1 MDYSMP
7 DSSVHGILQSRILE
21 WIPMRFSRGSF
32 PPRDRTWVSCTE
44 GGFFTAEPPGK
55 QNTPK
60 TILYVYLVGYC
71 LKGDCRELSRNKNH
85 CPLVYSF
92 HKFGPSYFGF

>member
-7 DSSVHGILQSRILE
+7 GSSVHGILQARILE
-21 WIPMRFSRGSF
+21 WIAILFRRGSS
-32 PPRDRTWVSCTE
+32 PPRDRSWVFCIE
-44 GGFFTAEPPGK
+44 GRFFTAEPPGK

-60 TILYVYLVGYC
+60 TILYVYFGGYC
-71 LKGDCRELSRNKNH
+71 LKGDCRELSSNINH
-85 CPLVYSF
+85 CPLIYSF